1 MMKCGYSLGVIIL
14 AAGESKRMG
23 TPKPLL
29 KLGGKSFLERILS
42 CEYLKKCN
50 IHPIVILGHKA
61 KLICENITL
70 TYPWELNKYYLDGRI
85 TSVQLGLRMLPET
98 LDGVFI
104 WPVDCPLVPQ
114 DVLETLEQQFT
125 GSSSILVPCFNNRRG
140 HPPLI
145 GSAFFSGNYG
155 TQAVAIAEG
164 FVPNPS
170 GKSWF
175 LSPFLLK
182 PFWIILTHR
191 KFFKWCRNGMN

>member
-1 MMKCGYSLGVIIL
+1 M
-14 AAGESKRMG
+14 A
-23 TPKPLL
+23 
-29 KLGGKSFLERILS
+29 GKSFLERILS

-145 GSAFFSGNYG
+145 GSAFFPEIM
-155 TQAVAIAEG
+155 A
-164 FVPNPS
+164 
-170 GKSWF
+170 
-175 LSPFLLK
+175 LK
-182 PFWIILTHR
+182 PLQSLRDLYQIHQEKVVSVPVSSETVLDNINSPEIFQMVQERYELV
-191 KFFKWCRNGMN
+191 